1 MKIIFFIFLL
11 LISYGCQ
18 PNGNLDFININNNQ
32 NKVITNTNQTEKE
45 KKLSNI
51 LEENKIVTKRVEAE
65 NIKPKRKLLNSKIF
79 KNFKTSVYYSKI
91 DFNFSEKIIISSKP
105 NVIVKYDYNLL
116 NREKVLKSYKL
127 FFKYKNN
134 VTPIK
139 ITNYKN
145 YNIKLIKV
153 LYGNPD
159 YIRREESLFTW
170 QYKYKSC
177 VIDYFFLKD
186 KNEVLYK
193 DIRSKNLKTKI
204 NEKDCLKEIKKSI
217 TK

>member
-18 PNGNLDFININNNQ
+18 PTGNLDFININNNQ
-32 NKVITNTNQTEKE
+32 NKVITSTNQTEKE
-45 KKLSNI
+45 KKLSKMP
-51 LEENKIVTKRVEAE
+51 EENKTVIKGVKTE
-65 NIKPKRKLLNSKIF
+65 NIKPKEKLLNSKIF

-105 NVIVKYDYNLL
+105 KVFVKYDYDSL

-139 ITNYKN
+139 ITYYKN

-170 QYKYKSC
+170 QYRYKSC
-177 VIDYFFLKD
+177 VIDYFFIEE
-186 KNEVLYK
+186 KNEILYK
-193 DIRSKNLKTKI
+193 DIRSKNLNTKI
-204 NEKDCLKEIKKSI
+204 NEKDCIKEIKKDI
-217 TK
+217 IK